1 MDSLFNFSG
10 RPFLFCEME
19 YYLAYRVAERVSCDT
34 KEMSNLLSKNSINTN
49 LIAVGVPSMM
59 PGKEEALS

>member
-1 MDSLFNFSG
+1 
-10 RPFLFCEME
+10 ME